1 VSPTYQDVEAV
12 IADVPGVA
20 EASVTAVE
28 GSARGRLRIR
38 LSRGHDAGEVSRAV
52 AAALHDRLGL
62 DIDPASIRPRAADDR
77 DAGDRTPDGGAED
90 GAAGPEPATGSVD
103 EPEAGEVA
111 ADEPPPAAVEDTTPA
126 TEPTAGTAGEPPVAR
141 KVLPGVDELFRPTS
155 RERRPVATTN
165 GDPHPGAA
173 RRWHR
178 PVIRDLALAG
188 HGLEIEAEV
197 ALDVDGSEVRG
208 RATGPATRRSTF
220 RAIARATLDAVETM
234 CAGEVRT
241 ELEQVEL
248 VDDGEDERVTVT
260 ITFLT
265 HDGADRLIGVSISRG
280 DAEQAVMRATLDAVN
295 RRVGLLLED

>member
-1 VSPTYQDVEAV
+1 MSPTYQDVEAV

-62 DIDPASIRPRAADDR
+62 DIDPASIRPRAAAGP
-77 DAGDRTPDGGAED
+77 DAGDRTPDEGAEH
-90 GAAGPEPATGSVD
+90 GVGEP
-103 EPEAGEVA
+103 EPEAGGVDRPEVGEA
-111 ADEPPPAAVEDTTPA
+111 DADEPPPTGVEDTTPTTEA
-126 TEPTAGTAGEPPVAR
+126 TEPAGEPPVAR

-165 GDPHPGAA
+165 GDPHPGTA

-248 VDDGEDERVTVT
+248 VDDGQDERVMVT

-265 HDGADRLIGVSISRG
+265 HDGADRLVGVSISRG